1 MTLFT
6 ELKRRNVFKVASVYL
21 VTCWIILQIVAVI
34 SPALHLPTLFSTITT
49 VILAIAFPLV
59 CIFARAFEL
68 TPQGLKHTHEV
79 DINESIREQ
88 TGSKINYMF
97 FGRIREYCNRIF
109 SEIFSS

>member
-1 MTLFT
+1 MKLFT
-6 ELKRRNVFKVASVYL
+6 ELKPRNVFKVASVYL

-59 CIFARAFEL
+59 CIFAWAFEL
-68 TPQGLKHTHEV
+68 TPQGLKRTHEV

-88 TGSKINYMF
+88 TGSKLI
-97 FGRIREYCNRIF
+97 IF
-109 SEIFSS
+109 